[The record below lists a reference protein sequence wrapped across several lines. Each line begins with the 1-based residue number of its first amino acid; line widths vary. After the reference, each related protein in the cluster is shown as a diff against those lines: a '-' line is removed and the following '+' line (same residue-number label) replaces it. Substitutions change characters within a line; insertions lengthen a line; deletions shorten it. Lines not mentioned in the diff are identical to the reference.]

1 MKMKVPEVTTGKFP
15 TDLEVGGGRGYQ
27 PTIRKGAGPQI
38 LKPGARFGKGL
49 DASGRSF
56 NPPSPT
62 SGGPQVHQ
70 PGMRFGKGL
79 DSVGRSFNPPSPK
92 SGAPK

>member
-1 MKMKVPEVTTGKFP
+1 MPVNVPVFKKGKFP
-15 TDLEVGGGRGYQ
+15 TDLDVGGGRAYD
-27 PTIRKGAGPQI
+27 PTVKKGAGPQT

-49 DASGRSF
+49 DATGRSY

-70 PGMRFGKGL
+70 PGMRFGQRL
-79 DSVGRSFNPPSPK
+79 DSTGRPFNPRGTK
-92 SGAPK
+92 RGAPK